1 MEEGRR
7 DFTNAVAHE
16 LKTPLGI
23 TRAFAENLA
32 ENTVEEKK
40 EYYLEQI
47 IRQTEE
53 MDRLVLDMIDASK
66 LDSDL
71 LVLQKEIVSLNELLD
86 TQLKK
91 LEPAAEQKNLTV
103 ERRDEAEFTVVGD
116 PKYLEKAVW
125 NLLVN
130 AVVHNRQNG
139 SISIRIRKNE
149 LILENTVIPDQDKAS
164 GEQNTGIGLYLTEKI
179 LEKHHLHLTMEMKA
193 EGTCCSFRLR
203 V

>member
-1 MEEGRR
+1 M
-7 DFTNAVAHE
+7 
-16 LKTPLGI
+16 K
-23 TRAFAENLA
+23 
-32 ENTVEEKK
+32 
-40 EYYLEQI
+40 QI

-86 TQLKK
+86 AQLKK
-91 LEPAAEQKNLTV
+91 LEPAMEQKKLIV
-103 ERRDEAEFTVVGD
+103 ERQDEADFTVIGD
-116 PKYLEKAVW
+116 PKYLEKAIW

-149 LILENTVIPDQDKAS
+149 LILENTVMPDQDKSS

-193 EGTCCSFRLR
+193 EGTCCSFRLW